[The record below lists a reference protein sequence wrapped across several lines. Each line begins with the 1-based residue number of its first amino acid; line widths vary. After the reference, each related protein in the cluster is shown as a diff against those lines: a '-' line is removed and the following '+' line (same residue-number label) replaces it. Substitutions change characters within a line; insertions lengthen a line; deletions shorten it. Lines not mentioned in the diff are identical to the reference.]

1 MKFKRWLLGT
11 VYDVRARRN
20 RDVGQRVRA
29 ALAHLTDEI
38 TCFIVCYNH
47 TSHVERM
54 VTQLN
59 PMGINP
65 TILDNASTCA

>member
-1 MKFKRWLLGT
+1 
-11 VYDVRARRN
+11 
-20 RDVGQRVRA
+20 
-29 ALAHLTDEI
+29 
-38 TCFIVCYNH
+38 VCYNH